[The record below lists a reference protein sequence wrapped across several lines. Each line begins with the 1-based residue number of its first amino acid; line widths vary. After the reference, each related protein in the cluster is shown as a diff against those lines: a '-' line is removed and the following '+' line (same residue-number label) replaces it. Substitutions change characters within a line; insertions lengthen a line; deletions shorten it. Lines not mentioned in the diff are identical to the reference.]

1 MSSLKLIINNS
12 QSELK
17 EDSYFFNKQELKI
30 ILNLYAR
37 MVSQGFWKDYNF
49 NVSKKNI
56 SFSVFKRASEN
67 AVFKICKNFKPNN
80 KNFTYYISDR
90 QGNIINTSENLS
102 ILIDKIKWNNYK
114 IVS

>member
-1 MSSLKLIINNS
+1 MSNLKLIINNS
-12 QSELK
+12 QSDLK

-49 NVSKKNI
+49 NISKKNI
-56 SFSVFKRASEN
+56 NFSVFKRASEN

-80 KNFTYYISDR
+80 KNFIYYISDR
-90 QGNIINTSENLS
+90 QGNIISTSESLS
-102 ILIDKIKWNNYK
+102 ILIDKKKWNNYK
-114 IVS
+114 TVS